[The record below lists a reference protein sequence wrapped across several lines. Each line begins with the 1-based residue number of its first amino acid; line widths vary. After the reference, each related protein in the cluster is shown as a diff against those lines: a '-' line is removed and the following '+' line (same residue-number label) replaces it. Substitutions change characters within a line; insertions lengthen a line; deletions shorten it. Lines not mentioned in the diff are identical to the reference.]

1 MVSGFRCSQAVQ
13 PHRVSAPLPRMPS
26 GALLGGLCRMQ
37 VSSGP
42 GPLYQEALLPAPV
55 DATRFVIRV
64 GALAHST
71 WLATASTA
79 NRSADVRPAIALR
92 ATVLME

>member
-1 MVSGFRCSQAVQ
+1 M
-13 PHRVSAPLPRMPS
+13 
-26 GALLGGLCRMQ
+26 
-37 VSSGP
+37 
-42 GPLYQEALLPAPV
+42 YEEALLPAPV
-55 DATRFVIRV
+55 GASSFVIRL

-79 NRSADVRPAIALR
+79 NRSAGVRPAIALR